1 MADPCR
7 GRLSCCLF
15 PAHRRYIPHQLWGSD
30 TSHDVPEER
39 LNRWRLPL
47 ARSQR
52 CWAAEHR
59 PTSSTVMASEYPSAH
74 GEERSMSSVAAK
86 TAFVSAGMG
95 SETRQNRAAERLGVV
110 AVQLVEAAR
119 SAWDGDRDGAK
130 TRTRR
135 ALILLGAEFGTA
147 RALLPRA
154 AEPHPGNRAHG
165 LIRGGLAPFQARR
178 LVEYID
184 TDIAERMSLHQLA
197 RMAGLSNRHFSR
209 AFKQTFGLPTHTY
222 VIRRRIEVAQSV
234 MLRSQLPLSDI
245 ALACGLSD

>member
-1 MADPCR
+1 
-7 GRLSCCLF
+7 
-15 PAHRRYIPHQLWGSD
+15 
-30 TSHDVPEER
+30 
-39 LNRWRLPL
+39 
-47 ARSQR
+47 
-52 CWAAEHR
+52 
-59 PTSSTVMASEYPSAH
+59 
-74 GEERSMSSVAAK
+74 MSSVAAK

-135 ALILLGAEFGTA
+135 ALTLLGAALGTA
-147 RALLPRA
+147 KDVSSRE
-154 AEPHPGNRAHG
+154 AEPHSGNRPHAM
-165 LIRGGLAPFQARR
+165 IRGGLAPFQARR

-184 TDIAERMSLHQLA
+184 THIAERMSLHQLA

-245 ALACGLSD
+245 ALACGLSDQSHLTRMFRRIIGETPYAWRRAHRDALDHAASGENRANPPMAETAREQAAHLQAQVIQPTSYFPNRSTQ